1 MAATLVSE
9 TPALP
14 LTIRLPARAT
24 ALRRISEGCGLLLI
38 LLAVT
43 VIAGWALDLDALKT
57 VLPHRVSMKANTA
70 FGFLTCGLAL
80 LGVIQQTRQSL
91 MWARVLAAFALSLGV
106 LTIAEF
112 TFSVQLHIDE
122 LLFSDPVQIINPGR
136 PSMITSIAFTLA
148 SLSLL
153 LLSGSRHDRRLSL
166 APTLLLTGVSFASM
180 IGYIYGVP
188 VLYGSFSNVNSMALH
203 TGVGFLILALGLVL
217 ANAESTIVS
226 VLCAPETGGWLARRF
241 LPAVLVLPVLLGF
254 LYLRPAVNF
263 GQLRFGMALF
273 AVTLVAGGA
282 LVLVFVAKFLNTTQR
297 NAEALNLR
305 AEEAARVIELSERE
319 LRMVTDHLPT
329 LLSYMDL
336 DGHLLRVNRTYEEW
350 LGRPS
355 DQIVGRSIRELL
367 GEAYWTATRPA
378 REHARRGVTTSVE
391 TPYPTVN
398 GDRRA
403 VVTYAPDLGP
413 EGEVRGLAC
422 MVVDVEDR
430 RRAEAALLQSEKL
443 AAVGRLSASIAHEIN
458 NPVDAVMNLIYLARE
473 QSSDEDL
480 RHLLALADKELKRVA
495 NITSQ
500 TLRFHKQGAQPEP
513 VLATDLFDSVLAL
526 HEGRIRNAAVA
537 IDRRDRATVSVEC
550 FEGEIRQ
557 VISNLVANAVDATL
571 PGGRLLLRSRN
582 AFDLAT
588 RRHGI
593 RLTIADTG
601 SGMNPATLARV
612 FEAFFTTKGIGGTG
626 LGLWVTTEIL
636 TRHHSRLQIRTST
649 ASAHHGTVF
658 SLFLPQETVA

>member
-1 MAATLVSE
+1 MRSAV
-9 TPALP
+9 
-14 LTIRLPARAT
+14 
-24 ALRRISEGCGLLLI
+24 LRRIAESCSLILI
-38 LLAVT
+38 LLGVT
-43 VIAGWALDLDALKT
+43 VIAGWAFDIDALKT

-70 FGFLTCGLAL
+70 IGFLTCGLAL
-80 LGVIQQTRQSL
+80 SGIIQQTRRSS
-91 MWARVLAAFALSLGV
+91 MWARVLAAFAFLLGS
-106 LTIAEF
+106 LTIVEF
-112 TFSVQLHIDE
+112 TFSVKLHIDE

-136 PSMITSIAFTLA
+136 PSMITAIAFTLA

-153 LLSGSRHDRRLSL
+153 LLSGSEQDRRLSL
-166 APTLLLTGVSFASM
+166 APTLLLTGISFASM
-180 IGYIYGVP
+180 IGYLYGVP

-217 ANAESTIVS
+217 ANTESTIVT
-226 VLCAPETGGWLARRF
+226 VLSAPETGGWLARRF

-282 LVLVFVAKFLNTTQR
+282 LVLVFVAKFLNDTQR
-297 NAEALNLR
+297 KAETLNVR

-336 DGHLLRVNRTYEEW
+336 DGRFLRVNRTYEEW

-355 DQIVGRSIRELL
+355 DEIVGQSIRELL
-367 GEAYWTATRPA
+367 GEDYWHATRPA
-378 REHARRGVTTSVE
+378 REHARRGVTSSVE
-391 TPYPTVN
+391 TPYPTIN
-398 GDRRA
+398 GNRRS

-413 EGEVRGLAC
+413 NGEVRGLAC

-430 RRAEAALLQSEKL
+430 RRAEAALIQSEKL

-458 NPVDAVMNLIYLARE
+458 NPVDAVMNLVYLARE
-473 QSSDEDL
+473 QSTDEEL
-480 RHLLALADKELKRVA
+480 KHLLALADKELKRVA

-500 TLRFHKQGAQPEP
+500 TLRFHKQGAEPEP
-513 VLATDLFDSVLAL
+513 VLANDLFDSVLAL
-526 HEGRIRNAAVA
+526 HEGRIRNAAV
-537 IDRRDRATVSVEC
+537 ILDRRDRATLPVEC

-582 AFDLAT
+582 AVDLAT
-588 RRHGI
+588 NRHGI

-601 SGMNPATLARV
+601 TGMDPATLARV

-636 TRHHSRLQIRTST
+636 SRHHSRLHIRTST
-649 ASAHHGTVF
+649 ASTHHGTVF
-658 SLFLPQETVA
+658 SLFLPQKAIT